1 MENNENKKAPEE
13 LADEALEKVS
23 GGDYEGWGSG
33 DLVAAICSN
42 CDKSFLTEQM
52 TLRGDHYYCPD
63 CGKQLV

>member
-1 MENNENKKAPEE
+1 MENDNKSFEE
-13 LADEALEKVS
+13 LADEALDKVS

-52 TLRGDHYYCPD
+52 TLRGGHYYCPD